1 MPNSKVLKVL
11 LVEDSADDALLLMRQ
26 IRKGGFMASFLR
38 VEEEGTM
45 RDALVSERWD
55 ICITDHNMPSFD
67 STAAL
72 LLIRESGLDIP
83 TVIVSG
89 SIGEEIA
96 VKAMKAGANDYIMKD
111 NLTRLVP
118 AIEREL
124 RDAGARKA
132 RRDAED
138 EIRYMAYHDALTS
151 LNNRN
156 EFDIRLRQ
164 ALQNAQHN
172 NLQHTVLYLD
182 LDQFKII
189 NDTCGHIAGDE
200 LLKQLSLQ
208 LKSQVREG
216 DTLARLGGDEFG
228 VLLENCPLEQAQSI
242 AEKILSAVRSFAFS
256 WQNRSFAIGVSI
268 GMVMVDS
275 KSESVDSIMSAADM
289 ACYAA
294 KDQGRN
300 RIRLYSDADIEF
312 SQRRGEMDWVNKIKL
327 ALEKNQFQL
336 YCQSIIPLS
345 DSVLSSHHEFLIRL
359 NSEAGE
365 VILPGTFLPAA
376 ERFDLMP
383 SIDRWVIK
391 SAFEYLSNL
400 EPMVDGEESG
410 IFFVNLSG
418 ASLMD
423 DGLFDFIRAQVES
436 YNIVPSMICF
446 EVTETV
452 AISNLDI
459 TAKFME
465 RCRDVG
471 FKFALD
477 DFGSG
482 FCSFSYLKAVP
493 VDYLKIDGGFVQNML
508 EDKIDCSIVESVNNI
523 GHVAGLKTIAE
534 YVESPDILEK
544 LKSMGIDFAQG
555 YCIDRPRS
563 LAEIS
568 AERKEAVLV

>member
-1 MPNSKVLKVL
+1 MSNLKVLKVL

-38 VEEEGTM
+38 VEEEEKM
-45 RDALVSERWD
+45 RDALMSERWD

-72 LLIRESGLDIP
+72 CLIKESGLDIP

-96 VKAMKAGANDYIMKD
+96 VKAMKEGAHDYIMKD

-124 RDAGARKA
+124 RDADARKA

-164 ALQNAQHN
+164 ALQNARHN

-200 LLKQLSLQ
+200 LLKQLSVQ
-208 LKSQVREG
+208 LKNQVRDG

-228 VLLENCPLEQAQSI
+228 VLLENCPLDRAQTI
-242 AEKILSAVRSFAFS
+242 AEKILSAVKLFSFS
-256 WQNRSFAIGVSI
+256 WQNRNFAIGVSI
-268 GMVMVDS
+268 GMVLVDT
-275 KSESVDSIMSAADM
+275 KSESVDAIMSAADM

-312 SQRRGEMDWVNKIKL
+312 SQRRGEMDWVSKIKS
-327 ALEKNQFQL
+327 ALESDQFQL
-336 YCQSIIPLS
+336 YHQTIAPLS
-345 DSVLSSHHEFLIRL
+345 DPTLSSHHEFLIRL
-359 NSEAGE
+359 KSEDGDI
-365 VILPGTFLPAA
+365 ILPDTFLPAA

-383 SIDRWVIK
+383 LIDRWVIK
-391 SAFEYLSNL
+391 NACEYLENL
-400 EPMVDGEESG
+400 ESNEDSQMSG
-410 IFFVNLSG
+410 PFFINLSG

-423 DGLFDFIRAQVES
+423 DSLFEYIREQLTS
-436 YNIVPSMICF
+436 HNITPGMVCF

-452 AISNLDI
+452 AISNLDN

-465 RCRDVG
+465 RCRNVG
-471 FKFALD
+471 IKFALD

-508 EDKIDCSIVESVNNI
+508 EDEIDCSIVESVNNI

-534 YVESPDILEK
+534 YVETPDIMEK
-544 LKSMGIDFAQG
+544 LKTMGIDFAQG
-555 YCIDRPRS
+555 YCIDRP
-563 LAEIS
+563 
-568 AERKEAVLV
+568 KPLVEV

>member
-1 MPNSKVLKVL
+1 MPNLKVLKVL

-38 VEEEGTM
+38 VEEEEKM
-45 RDALVSERWD
+45 RDALMSERWD

-72 LLIRESGLDIP
+72 CLIKESGLDIP

-96 VKAMKAGANDYIMKD
+96 VKAMKAGAHDYIMKD

-124 RDAGARKA
+124 RDADARKA

-164 ALQNAQHN
+164 ALQNARHN

-200 LLKQLSLQ
+200 LLKQLSVQ
-208 LKSQVREG
+208 LKNQVRDG

-228 VLLENCPLEQAQSI
+228 VLLENCPLDRAQTI
-242 AEKILSAVRSFAFS
+242 AEKILSAVKLFSFS
-256 WQNRSFAIGVSI
+256 WQNRNFAIGVSI
-268 GMVMVDS
+268 GMVLVDA
-275 KSESVDSIMSAADM
+275 KSESVDAIMSAADM

-300 RIRLYSDADIEF
+300 RIRLYSDADSEF
-312 SQRRGEMDWVNKIKL
+312 SQRRGEMDWVNKIKS
-327 ALEKNQFQL
+327 ALELNQFQL
-336 YCQSIIPLS
+336 YHQTIAPLS
-345 DSVLSSHHEFLIRL
+345 DPTLSSHHEFLIRL
-359 NSEAGE
+359 NTENGDI
-365 VILPGTFLPAA
+365 ILPDTFLPAA

-391 SAFEYLSNL
+391 NAFEYL
-400 EPMVDGEESG
+400 ESTRDLQTTG
-410 IFFVNLSG
+410 PFFINLSG

-423 DGLFDFIRAQVES
+423 DSLFEYIREQLTNH
-436 YNIVPSMICF
+436 NITPGMVCF

-452 AISNLDI
+452 AISNLDN
-459 TAKFME
+459 TANFME
-465 RCRDVG
+465 RCRNVG
-471 FKFALD
+471 IKFALD

-508 EDKIDCSIVESVNNI
+508 EDEIDCSIVESVNNI

-534 YVESPDILEK
+534 YVETPDIMEK
-544 LKSMGIDFAQG
+544 LKNMGIDFAQG
-555 YCIDRPRS
+555 YCIDRPKP
-563 LAEIS
+563 LL
-568 AERKEAVLV
+568 EA

>member
-1 MPNSKVLKVL
+1 MSNLKVLKVL

-38 VEEEGTM
+38 VEEEEKM
-45 RDALVSERWD
+45 RDALMSERWD

-72 LLIRESGLDIP
+72 CLIKESGLDIP

-96 VKAMKAGANDYIMKD
+96 VKAMKAGAHDYIMKD

-124 RDAGARKA
+124 RDADARKA

-164 ALQNAQHN
+164 ALQNAKHN

-200 LLKQLSLQ
+200 LLKQLSVQ
-208 LKSQVREG
+208 LKNQVRDG

-228 VLLENCPLEQAQSI
+228 VLLENCPLDRAQTI
-242 AEKILSAVRSFAFS
+242 AEKILSAVKLFSFS
-256 WQNRSFAIGVSI
+256 WQNRNFAIGVSI
-268 GMVMVDS
+268 GMVLVDA
-275 KSESVDSIMSAADM
+275 KSESVDAIMSAADM

-300 RIRLYSDADIEF
+300 RIRLYSDADVEF
-312 SQRRGEMDWVNKIKL
+312 SQRRGEMDWVNKIKS
-327 ALEKNQFQL
+327 ALESNQFQL
-336 YCQSIIPLS
+336 YHQTIAPLS
-345 DSVLSSHHEFLIRL
+345 DPTLSSHHEFLIRL
-359 NSEAGE
+359 KSENGGI
-365 VILPGTFLPAA
+365 ILPDTFLPAA

-383 SIDRWVIK
+383 LIDRWVIK
-391 SAFEYLSNL
+391 NACEYLEGL
-400 EPMVDGEESG
+400 ESKRDSQISG
-410 IFFVNLSG
+410 PFFINLSG

-423 DGLFDFIRAQVES
+423 DSLFEYILEQLTA
-436 YNIVPSMICF
+436 YNITPGMVCF

-452 AISNLDI
+452 AISNLEN
-459 TAKFME
+459 TANFME
-465 RCRDVG
+465 RCRNVG
-471 FKFALD
+471 IKFALD

-508 EDKIDCSIVESVNNI
+508 EDEIDCSIVESVNNI
-523 GHVAGLKTIAE
+523 GHVAGLRTIAE
-534 YVESPDILEK
+534 YVETPDIMEK
-544 LKSMGIDFAQG
+544 LKTMGIDFAQG
-555 YCIDRPRS
+555 YCIDRPKP
-563 LAEIS
+563 LLET
-568 AERKEAVLV
+568 

>member
-1 MPNSKVLKVL
+1 MMANSKVLKVL

-38 VEEEGTM
+38 VDEAESMKT
-45 RDALVSERWD
+45 ALLKEQWD

-72 LLIRESGLDIP
+72 QLIKESGLDIP

-96 VKAMKAGANDYIMKD
+96 VKAMKEGAHDYIMKD
-111 NLTRLVP
+111 NLARLVP

-124 RDAGARKA
+124 RDVDARKA
-132 RRDAED
+132 RKEAED
-138 EIRYMAYHDALTS
+138 AIRYMAYHDALTS

-164 ALQNAQHN
+164 ALQNAKHN
-172 NLQHTVLYLD
+172 NQQHSVLYLD

-200 LLKQLSLQ
+200 LLKQLSAQ
-208 LKSQVREG
+208 LKQQVRDG

-228 VLLENCPLEQAQSI
+228 VLLENCPLDSAQAI
-242 AEKILSAVRSFAFS
+242 AEKLLNAVKSFSFS
-256 WQNRSFAIGVSI
+256 WQNRNFAIGVSI
-268 GMVMVDS
+268 GMVIVDA
-275 KSESVDSIMSAADM
+275 KSESVEEIMSAADM

-300 RIRLYSDADIEF
+300 RIRLYLDGDQEF
-312 SQRRGEMDWVNKIKL
+312 CQRRGEMAWVSRIKS
-327 ALEKNQFQL
+327 ALENNRFIL
-336 YCQSIIPLS
+336 YKQSIVPLN
-345 DSVLSSHHEFLIRL
+345 SSYQGQHHEFLLRMVG
-359 NSEAGE
+359 SGGE
-365 VILPGTFLPAA
+365 IILPGNFIPAA

-383 SIDRWVIK
+383 QLDRWVIH
-391 SAFEYLSNL
+391 SAFAYLAKL
-400 EPMVDGEESG
+400 ERQIQDVNAGP
-410 IFFVNLSG
+410 FFINLSG

-423 DGLFDFIRAQVES
+423 DTLFDYIREQLALFDLS
-436 YNIVPSMICF
+436 PSMVCF

-452 AISNLDI
+452 AISNLDV

-465 RCRDVG
+465 RCRKIG
-471 FKFALD
+471 IKFALD

-493 VDYLKIDGGFVQNML
+493 VDYLKVDGGFVQNML
-508 EDKIDCSIVESVNNI
+508 SDEIDCSIVESVNKI

-534 YVESPDILEK
+534 YVESEVIMDK
-544 LKSMGIDFAQG
+544 LISIGIDFAQG
-555 YCIDRPRS
+555 YCIDRPQPI
-563 LAEIS
+563 AE
-568 AERKEAVLV
+568 L

>member
-1 MPNSKVLKVL
+1 MSNLKVLKVL

-38 VEEEGTM
+38 VEEEEKM
-45 RDALVSERWD
+45 REALMSERWD

-72 LLIRESGLDIP
+72 CLIQESGLDIP

-96 VKAMKAGANDYIMKD
+96 VKAMKAGAHDYIMKD

-124 RDAGARKA
+124 RDADARKA

-164 ALQNAQHN
+164 ALQNARHN

-200 LLKQLSLQ
+200 LLKQLSVQ
-208 LKSQVREG
+208 LKNQVRDG

-228 VLLENCPLEQAQSI
+228 VLLENCPLDRAQAI
-242 AEKILSAVRSFAFS
+242 AEKILSAVKIFSFS
-256 WQNRSFAIGVSI
+256 WQNRNFAIGVSI
-268 GMVMVDS
+268 GMVLVDA
-275 KSESVDSIMSAADM
+275 KSESVDAIMSAADM

-327 ALEKNQFQL
+327 ALELNQFQL
-336 YCQSIIPLS
+336 YHQTIAPLS
-345 DSVLSSHHEFLIRL
+345 DLTLSSHHEFLIRL
-359 NSEAGE
+359 KAVDGE
-365 VILPGTFLPAA
+365 IILPEIFLPAA

-383 SIDRWVIK
+383 LIDRWVIK
-391 SAFEYLSNL
+391 NAFEYLERL
-400 EPMVDGEESG
+400 ELKADSQISG
-410 IFFVNLSG
+410 PFFINLSG

-423 DGLFDFIRAQVES
+423 DSLFEYIREQLTIHKITPAMV
-436 YNIVPSMICF
+436 CF

-452 AISNLDI
+452 AISNLEN

-465 RCRDVG
+465 RCRHVG
-471 FKFALD
+471 IKFALD

-508 EDKIDCSIVESVNNI
+508 EDEIDCSIVESVNKI

-534 YVESPDILEK
+534 YVETPDIMEK
-544 LKSMGIDFAQG
+544 LKTMGIDFAQG
-555 YCIDRPRS
+555 YCIDRPKPLS
-563 LAEIS
+563 E
-568 AERKEAVLV
+568 V